1 MFKKIFQ
8 PFKINL
14 LKSFSIHNRMLQN
27 AKRIGTRRQEGSDRV
42 QKLAK

>member
-27 AKRIGTRRQEGSDRV
+27 AKRIGTRRQEGSGTV
-42 QKLAK
+42 QNLEP